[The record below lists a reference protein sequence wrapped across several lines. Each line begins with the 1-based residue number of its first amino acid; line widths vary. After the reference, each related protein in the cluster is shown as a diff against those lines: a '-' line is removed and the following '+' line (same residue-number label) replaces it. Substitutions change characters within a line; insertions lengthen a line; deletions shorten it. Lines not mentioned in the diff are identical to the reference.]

1 MKEILILFGSVTILL
16 LFYIAANPSIQ
27 TKRIEQFETAVQKH
41 DMVVMSALYKS
52 IINSSKNHDLCMVAL
67 YQDSLDI
74 KIPLKLVR
82 KDCQ

>member
-1 MKEILILFGSVTILL
+1 MKEILLLLGSVTILL
-16 LFYIAANPSIQ
+16 LFYIAANPSVQ
-27 TKRIEQFETAVQKH
+27 TKRIEQFEIAIQKQ
-41 DMVVMSALYKS
+41 DMIVMSALYKS
-52 IINSSKNHDLCMVAL
+52 IINSSKNPDLCVVAL